1 MALQTMPIDATN
13 LTFRYSG
20 AAEHY
25 AWDDG
30 ERAKDQSRDEDTGLP
45 LYKVR
50 CVVSY
55 RLKEEAGEISVVVPC
70 AEPPAAEFE
79 SHVMFTEMHVK
90 SWNMNGS
97 SGQSWT
103 AASFAAVAPTA
114 PPSSASSRRKTTEGA
129 AA

>member
-1 MALQTMPIDATN
+1 MALQNMPIDTTN

-20 AAEHY
+20 AAEHF

-30 ERAKDQSRDEDTGLP
+30 VRAKEQSRDEDTGLP
-45 LYKVR
+45 LFKVR

-55 RLKEEAGEISVVVPC
+55 RAKEEAGEISVMVPC
-70 AEPPAAEFE
+70 TEPPTAEFE
-79 SHVMFTEMHVK
+79 SHVMFTDMHVK
-90 SWNMNGS
+90 PWTMNGS

-103 AASFAAVAPTA
+103 ASSFAAIAPTT
-114 PPSSASSRRKTTEGA
+114 PPNATSGRRKTTEEA

>member
-1 MALQTMPIDATN
+1 MPIDTTN

-20 AAEHY
+20 ASEHY

-114 PPSSASSRRKTTEGA
+114 PPSTSSSSRRKTSEGA